1 MPNREVAGAESNG
14 APSVGRGCPRSAGAA
29 GQSTVELALVLPV
42 LAIGLLAVIQ
52 VARVAG
58 DQVASHHAV
67 REAARAAA
75 LDPDPVALTARAIEA
90 APQLEPDRLQVE
102 LGPERA
108 RGQLVEVVV
117 RYRSPTEVPI
127 VGRFVDDVD
136 IRASAVVRLE

>member
-1 MPNREVAGAESNG
+1 MVARSR
-14 APSVGRGCPRSAGAA
+14 STGRSPLASAA
-29 GQSTVELALVLPV
+29 GQSTVELALVLPL

-75 LDPDPVALTARAIEA
+75 VDPDPVTLTATVAEA
-90 APQLEPDRLQVE
+90 VPQLEADRLTVE
-102 LGPERA
+102 LGPQRA
-108 RGQLVEVVV
+108 RGQLLEVVV

-127 VGRFVDDVD
+127 VGRFVDDVEL
-136 IRASAVVRLE
+136 RATAVVRLE